1 MGKLIVFTYDMP
13 KNVLISSREFCRHIP
28 SYSTTQAALNK
39 GCLHSLC
46 WGVSLKQCV
55 TCVTI
60 SNKGNVVWKFELK
73 LWKKLAAVGYLT
85 LFGDFKLAPMIKTY
99 RSASCHQ
106 VLKIREH
113 YIC

>member
-1 MGKLIVFTYDMP
+1 MP

-28 SYSTTQAALNK
+28 SYSTTQAASNK

-46 WGVSLKQCV
+46 WGVSLKQRV
-55 TCVTI
+55 ICVTI
-60 SNKGNVVWKFELK
+60 SNKGNV
-73 LWKKLAAVGYLT
+73 YLT
-85 LFGDFKLAPMIKTY
+85 LFRDFKLAPMIKTY

-106 VLKIREH
+106 VLKIRER

>member
-1 MGKLIVFTYDMP
+1 MP
-13 KNVLISSREFCRHIP
+13 KNVLISSREFRRHIP
-28 SYSTTQAALNK
+28 SYSTTQAASNK

-46 WGVSLKQCV
+46 WGVSPKQRV

-60 SNKGNVVWKFELK
+60 SNKGNVNGKKAKIV
-73 LWKKLAAVGYLT
+73 KKLAAGGYLT
-85 LFGDFKLAPMIKTY
+85 LFRDFKLALMIKTY

-106 VLKIREH
+106 VLKIRER